1 MNELQDLK
9 STRKADQVANP
20 ESQALLGEATK
31 SVFDTFRERPL
42 ETAGGALVA
51 ATLGIAAVRLKSPA
65 LEKLAATEAPSV
77 TRSGLHFDKLQTKTR
92 DCCVI
97 PSFRAEGGPQREQMR
112 IVPWKNIVSIGST
125 DASVYF
131 RSRFSIF
138 PIYQRN
144 RRSGATAF
152 MADESGLIATANH
165 VVSDTRQS
173 YFVRLKGERVPA
185 RLMAIDKESDLAIL
199 KVDTNVKSIR
209 PLELSLNH
217 NDIRQGREA
226 FLIGF
231 PDGAQVRVMTSGPLH
246 NLNYVGKLGGDADFV
261 NGVKKEYFRSG
272 WVQHLVPSFGGNS
285 GGPLL
290 LENGKVVGV
299 HSKGKYTS
307 DFASASS
314 VLHLPPMLDELRLRP
329 MANGFSEIPTKLAR
343 TFIAK
348 PKSVIKPSEPIS
360 PALPP
365 KSTDLIA

>member
-1 MNELQDLK
+1 MNELHDLK
-9 STRKADQVANP
+9 STRKADNVANH
-20 ESQALLGEATK
+20 EQQTWLLD
-31 SVFDTFRERPL
+31 SVRSAFDSFKERPL
-42 ETAGGALVA
+42 ESAGGALA
-51 ATLGIAAVRLKSPA
+51 AASLGIAAVRLKSPG
-65 LEKLAATEAPSV
+65 LEKLAASEASSV

-97 PSFRAEGGPQREQMR
+97 PSFRAEGGPQREQMH
-112 IVPWKNIVSIGST
+112 IVPWKKIVSTSST
-125 DASVYF
+125 DAMVYF

-138 PIYQRN
+138 PIYQGNSTR
-144 RRSGATAF
+144 GATAF

-165 VVSDTRQS
+165 VVADTRQS

-199 KVDTNVKSIR
+199 KVDTNIKSIK

-246 NLNYVGKLGGDADFV
+246 NLNYVGKLSGDADFV
-261 NGVKKEYFRSG
+261 NGVKKEYFRTG

-299 HSKGKYTS
+299 HSKGKYTA

-314 VLHLPPMLDELRLRP
+314 VLHLSPMLNELRLRP
-329 MANGFSEIPTKLAR
+329 MANGFSEIPTKLVR
-343 TFIAK
+343 TSIAK
-348 PKSVIKPSEPIS
+348 AKSAS
-360 PALPP
+360 
-365 KSTDLIA
+365 